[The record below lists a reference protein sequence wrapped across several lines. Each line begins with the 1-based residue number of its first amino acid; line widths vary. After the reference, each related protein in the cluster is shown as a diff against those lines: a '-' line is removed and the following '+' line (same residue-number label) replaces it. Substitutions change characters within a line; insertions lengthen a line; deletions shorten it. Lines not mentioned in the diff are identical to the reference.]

1 MRESHQDRG
10 SVALWFIV
18 GAMGVHFIEE
28 YALDFT
34 GWVAASFSM
43 PLSWQDFHLV
53 NASITAYAIG
63 CAAVGWRHP
72 GFSLSLAAL
81 VGANGLFH
89 LAGSPL
95 LGYSPGAWTGT
106 LLFLPLAALAYAD
119 AARAGVLTRRVFV
132 LSAALGL
139 LWHAYLGIVFYFKY
153 CAVSVPRL

>member
-1 MRESHQDRG
+1 
-10 SVALWFIV
+10 
-18 GAMGVHFIEE
+18 MGVHFIEE

-43 PLSWQDFHLV
+43 PLNWQDFHLV

-89 LAGSPL
+89 LGGSL
-95 LGYSPGAWTGT
+95 VLGYSPGAWTGS
-106 LLFLPLAALAYAD
+106 LLFLPLAALAYVD
-119 AARAGVLTRRVFV
+119 AMRAGVLSRRALA

-139 LWHAYLGIVFYFKY
+139 LWHLYLGIVFYIKY
-153 CAVSVPRL
+153 CTASTA